1 LTDPDIAARGDRVCI
16 AQEESLSSPNTSTTS
31 RVRKR
36 FGCKTQ
42 IGLLLDGVKIIGVAP
57 HLANSGGPMNGC
69 VIVSVDGIPANEG
82 NVKNL
87 LLGSDE
93 PGTVVSIS
101 AMVPAD
107 NMHGFPFTTVSSSGS
122 SSQCH
127 RNYYLTRLARE
138 DAVGR
143 GVVDDNGDA
152 EDEEFVRVASEQQFT
167 GDTKRRLRMHRRKSS
182 AEQANEAGLKGGAWG
197 IVEQEKRRW
206 HREQSDVEESLPFAG
221 AGKAAGGGPDQS
233 MYSSI
238 RSVDSRASYMTTDSS
253 ATSVARRQRA
263 FGDIAW
269 GNLLS
274 LPEFSLP
281 VFSMMR

>member
-1 LTDPDIAARGDRVCI
+1 VCI
-16 AQEESLSSPNTSTTS
+16 AQEESLSSLNTSTTS
-31 RVRKR
+31 RSRKR
-36 FGCKTQ
+36 FACKTQ
-42 IGLLLDGVKIIGVAP
+42 IGLHLDGVKIIGVAP
-57 HLANSGGPMNGC
+57 HLANNGPTKGC
-69 VIVSVDGIPANEG
+69 VIVSVDGTPANER
-82 NVKNL
+82 NVRNL

-93 PGTVVSIS
+93 AGTVVSINV
-101 AMVPAD
+101 MLPAD
-107 NMHGFPFTTVSSSGS
+107 NTHGFPFTSVSSSGS
-122 SSQCH
+122 ASQCH
-127 RNYYLTRLARE
+127 RNYYLTRRLRE
-138 DAVGR
+138 DAVER

-167 GDTKRRLRMHRRKSS
+167 GDSRRRLRMLRRKSS
-182 AEQANEAGLKGGAWG
+182 AVQADDAGLKGGAWG
-197 IVEQEKRRW
+197 IVEQENRRW
-206 HREQSDVEESLPFAG
+206 HREQSDVEECLPFAG
-221 AGKAAGGGPDQS
+221 AGKATGGGLDES

-269 GNLLS
+269 GNLMS